1 MHYLLLLTLLISS
14 LTMADDIEE
23 PRWEL
28 LTTLDSVEIRQYE
41 PSIQAV
47 TQLQSSGETSEG
59 FRRLAGYIFGGNE
72 RSQSI
77 AMTAP
82 VEETLE
88 QNSPMMAFTLPAEY
102 ALEDLPTPDDGK
114 VTLRPVEGRTVAAI
128 RFSGWATSGA
138 VTRKQKE
145 LLAILDQHGIAT
157 VGVPALNQ
165 YNPPWTLPFFRRNE
179 VAVEIEWGEGLA
191 SLH

>member
-1 MHYLLLLTLLISS
+1 MKYLLLATLLLSP

-23 PRWEL
+23 PRWAL

-102 ALEDLPTPDDGK
+102 ALEDLPTPDDGT

-138 VTRKQKE
+138 ITRKQKE
-145 LLAILDQHGIAT
+145 LLAILDQHGIVT
-157 VGVPALNQ
+157 GGVPALNQ
-165 YNPPWTLPFFRRNE
+165 YNPPWTLPFLRRNE

-191 SLH
+191 ALH

>member
-1 MHYLLLLTLLISS
+1 MKYLLLATLLLSP

-102 ALEDLPTPDDGK
+102 ALEDLPTPDDGT

-138 VTRKQKE
+138 ITRKQKE
-145 LLAILDQHGIAT
+145 LLAILDQHGIVT

-165 YNPPWTLPFFRRNE
+165 YNPPWTLPFLRRNE

-191 SLH
+191 ALH

>member
-1 MHYLLLLTLLISS
+1 VTYLLLATLLLSP

-23 PRWEL
+23 PRWQL

-102 ALEDLPTPDDGK
+102 ALEDLPTPDDGT

-128 RFSGWATSGA
+128 RFSGWATGGA
-138 VTRKQKE
+138 VQRKQEE
-145 LLAILDQHGIAT
+145 LLAILDQHDVVT

-165 YNPPWTLPFFRRNE
+165 YNPPWTLPFLRRNE

-191 SLH
+191 ALQ

>member
-1 MHYLLLLTLLISS
+1 MKYLLLATLLLSP

-23 PRWEL
+23 PRWQL

-102 ALEDLPTPDDGK
+102 ALEDLPTPDDGT

-128 RFSGWATSGA
+128 RFSGWATGGA
-138 VTRKQKE
+138 VQRKQEE
-145 LLAILDQHGIAT
+145 LLAILDQHDVVT

-165 YNPPWTLPFFRRNE
+165 YNPPWTLPFLRRNE

-191 SLH
+191 ALQ

>member
-1 MHYLLLLTLLISS
+1 MKYLLLATLLLSP

-102 ALEDLPTPDDGK
+102 AMEDLPTPDDGT

-138 VTRKQKE
+138 ITRKQKE
-145 LLAILDQHGIAT
+145 LLAILDQHGIVT

-165 YNPPWTLPFFRRNE
+165 YNPPWTLPFLRRNE

-191 SLH
+191 ALH

>member
-1 MHYLLLLTLLISS
+1 MKYLLLATLLLSP

-102 ALEDLPTPDDGK
+102 ALEDLPTPDDGT

-165 YNPPWTLPFFRRNE
+165 YNPPWTLPFLRRNE

>member
-1 MHYLLLLTLLISS
+1 VHYLLLLTLLISP

-179 VAVEIEWGEGLA
+179 VAVAIEWGEGLA